1 MSAVPQPGIYVPG
14 GLPSAAGAATRKALF
29 LDRDGVI
36 NVNHGYVCS
45 PERTDWVPGI
55 FELCTVARDVGY
67 VLVVVTNQA
76 GIARGYYTEAE
87 FLEYTRWMH
96 GQFAERGLEILA
108 TVYCPHHPDAGL
120 GEWRVACEC
129 RKPAPGMFTLASQV
143 LGLAPARSVM
153 VGDKESDLI
162 AASGAGVGKGFLIQ
176 PDHPAA
182 FGPVVNYLDDQAVIK
197 APPALK
203 NHDSSHDQ

>member
-1 MSAVPQPGIYVPG
+1 MSAAPQPGIYVPD
-14 GLPSAAGAATRKALF
+14 GLPREEGLTPRKALF

-55 FELCTVARDVGY
+55 FELCAVARDAGY

-76 GIARGYYTEAE
+76 GIARAYYTEAE

-96 GQFAERGLEILA
+96 HEFAVRSLEILA

-129 RKPAPGMFTLASQV
+129 RKPAPGMFTFARRA
-143 LGLAPARSVM
+143 LGLALGLSVM
-153 VGDKESDLI
+153 VGDKDSDLV
-162 AASGAGVGKGFLIQ
+162 AASGGGVGKGFLLH
-176 PDHPAA
+176 PGHPAA
-182 FGPVVNYLDDQAVIK
+182 FVGIVNYLDTPGGHGIAAASEK
-197 APPALK
+197 
-203 NHDSSHDQ
+203 